1 MDLGDSGA
9 WEIVSTMTWKHQ
21 APPGCLLVLV
31 LTACPPDS
39 VLIMVGIPGQSASW
53 QTSALVLR
61 SCTTS
66 YQFRERGH
74 TSVRLTCSRSL
85 SSQAESKTLV
95 LAHSPQQERFSWEVL
110 RKQNYR
116 FFLAARPP
124 SEWLLH

>member
-53 QTSALVLR
+53 TSGLVLR
-61 SCTTS
+61 SCTS
-66 YQFRERGH
+66 YQLRERGH
-74 TSVRLTCSRSL
+74 TSARLTCSRSRSL
-85 SSQAESKTLV
+85 QAESKTLV

-110 RKQNYR
+110 RK
-116 FFLAARPP
+116 
-124 SEWLLH
+124 